1 MDIYTYWSQTLEM
14 FKKTFDDQVIFD
26 SIFTLL
32 KAREIRDNELIVTID
47 SIFNIGYVDDYVDQL
62 QDIYNSIAGTNI
74 KLVIMSDN
82 DYQKQFHSP
91 EEVNDIIY
99 EDHLQPGYTFSNFV
113 VGNSNRIAQNAS
125 LAVAMKPGVAYS
137 PLFIYSNSGLGK
149 THLLHAIGNFAKEK
163 DPNIHVLYCTS
174 EEFVNEYIASLS
186 NGNMDSF
193 NRKYRSMDI
202 LLVDDIQFIASKES
216 SSEMFF
222 NIFNSLQNDNK
233 QIVIT
238 SDKPPKDLKGMENRL
253 VSRFIN
259 GLTVT
264 IDTPEFETAKAIL
277 KKKIEIQKVDY
288 PINEEVIDFIAS
300 HFNNDVRELE
310 GSVKRLLFY
319 KLVFGKDKE
328 EIDLE
333 FALEAFADTY
343 DAKQETGSLT
353 VDSIKKAVAE
363 YYNLTVNQI
372 NSKSRTSNIIVARH
386 IAMYLVRTMISDMS
400 FIQIGKEFGGR
411 DHSTVMKACNKVE
424 RNLSKDPNYRKAV
437 NDIKKRISQTQ
448 VIPTY
453 AQWKI

>member
-437 NDIKKRISQTQ
+437 NDIKKRIS
-448 VIPTY
+448 
-453 AQWKI
+453 